1 MSKTRKGRKRG
12 DFYLEEQSSKAYK
25 KLLDKRI
32 STVRTLQTQDKK
44 VQEETEQT
52 TQAVIIARMM
62 QVEKAYERFNEIA
75 QEIEDSYEYNETDIE
90 TSNDDVMEIYIS
102 AIATLSV
109 FKKEVNQSSD
119 AGVRKSCHFM
129 L

>member
-44 VQEETEQT
+44 VQEVTEQT